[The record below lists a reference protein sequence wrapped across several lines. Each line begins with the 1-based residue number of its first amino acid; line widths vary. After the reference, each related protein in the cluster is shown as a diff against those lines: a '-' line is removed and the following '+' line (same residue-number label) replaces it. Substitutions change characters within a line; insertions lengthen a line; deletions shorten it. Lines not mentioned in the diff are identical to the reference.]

1 MLLTIVRLC
10 GFEVKKKLVAALLI
24 VGALMFA
31 VIATSGIL
39 PWYYKEVELTF
50 VDGAAKLEK
59 AISEIPGVKKASVS
73 FIAGKMIVE
82 AEDSD
87 FDSIVA
93 KIPSVAKKTI
103 PDCTVII

>member
-1 MLLTIVRLC
+1 M
-10 GFEVKKKLVAALLI
+10 KK
-24 VGALMFA
+24 
-31 VIATSGIL
+31 
-39 PWYYKEVELTF
+39 TF
-50 VDGAAKLEK
+50 KIEDLDCPNCAAKLEK
-59 AISEIPGVKKASVS
+59 AISEIDGVKKASVS

-87 FDSIVA
+87 FESIVA

>member
-1 MLLTIVRLC
+1 M
-10 GFEVKKKLVAALLI
+10 KK
-24 VGALMFA
+24 
-31 VIATSGIL
+31 
-39 PWYYKEVELTF
+39 TF
-50 VDGAAKLEK
+50 KIEDLDCPNCAAKLEK

-87 FDSIVA
+87 FDGIVA